1 MVDISV
7 LSAHFLSLA
16 VIILICFF
24 PHVVFYPPLLEYKF
38 YEGRNIVY
46 FTTASPAPR
55 ILYLAKIFF

>member
-1 MVDISV
+1 MLFSI
-7 LSAHFLSLA
+7 H
-16 VIILICFF
+16 
-24 PHVVFYPPLLEYKF
+24 LLEYKF